1 MFSIPNFL
9 TLAQCFLMHRVSV
22 WNKYSWFII
31 NCLVRE
37 LPEILVCKFY
47 VVTALFF
54 FVFKGIICC
63 LHLDKHISITKVYSH
78 SRRRKLICRMFFLIV
93 LMADRVID
101 MDGHHWAI
109 FVKQGN
115 FFSPLWCCCQM
126 HCILT
131 QTECFR
137 IPNVI
142 GAFSFKVVR
151 SYKEFMDTCEL

>member
-31 NCLVRE
+31 NCLLRE
-37 LPEILVCKFY
+37 LPEILVYKFY

-101 MDGHHWAI
+101 MEQYLWNKEISSAPCDVAVKCIVFWHRRNV
-109 FVKQGN
+109 FV
-115 FFSPLWCCCQM
+115 SQM
-126 HCILT
+126 LL
-131 QTECFR
+131 
-137 IPNVI
+137 VLL
-142 GAFSFKVVR
+142 ALK
-151 SYKEFMDTCEL
+151 